1 MTQQE
6 KDPALDGGASGD
18 SQNPAHP
25 DGEHQHRKIKSF
37 VLRQGRLTRAQQYAL
52 DNYWQD
58 YGVDYCEELIDFARL
73 FENDNEVIIEIGFGN
88 GDSLL
93 EQARTQPEYNF
104 LGIEVHGPGV
114 GHLIHHA
121 QAEGIRNLRVMRHD
135 AVEVLNN
142 QIADNSVR
150 QLQLFFPDPW
160 HKKRH
165 HKRRIIKPEF
175 IQLIHRKLKPG
186 GTFHMATDWQDY
198 AEQMLEQMDEA
209 DGFSNNAGSGHYSA
223 TRGFRCETKFERR
236 GLRLGH
242 GVWDLIYT
250 KN

>member
-1 MTQQE
+1 MTQREQYPGDTGPAPDDE
-6 KDPALDGGASGD
+6 KK
-18 SQNPAHP
+18 
-25 DGEHQHRKIKSF
+25 HRRIKSF
-37 VLRQGRLTRAQQYAL
+37 VLRQGRLTKAQQNAL

-58 YGVDYCEELIDFARL
+58 YGVDYAKTSIDFSQL
-73 FENDNEVIIEIGFGN
+73 FGNNNEVIIEIGFGN
-88 GDSLL
+88 GESLL
-93 EQARTQPEYNF
+93 EQAKAQPEYNF

-121 QAEGIRNLRVMRHD
+121 QAEGLRNIRVMRHD
-135 AVEVLNN
+135 AIEVLNN
-142 QIADNSVR
+142 QVADNTVW

-165 HKRRIIKPEF
+165 HKRRIIRPEF
-175 IQLIHRKLKPG
+175 IQLIRQKLKPG

-209 DGFSNNAGSGHYSA
+209 EGFSNTAGTGQYSPSK
-223 TRGFRCETKFERR
+223 GFRCETKFERR

-242 GVWDLIYT
+242 GVWDLIFV
-250 KN
+250 KD